1 MESQYSIERTIREN
15 LSNQFIIFKP
25 VNNNSLLIPFNL
37 VLLSKS
43 NCDVLLLVSIKTETS
58 NQDNLTSNNFS
69 SILNYHN
76 ILITN
81 KNYWKFIEI
90 CKNQNFD
97 ELHNFALRD
106 VKVYKDSIIPK
117 NDADKLKKTKLPKTK
132 KERAPKDSA
141 KINNSNNGKKSKK
154 RN

>member
-25 VNNNSLLIPFNL
+25 VNNNSLLMPFNL

-58 NQDNLTSNNFS
+58 NQDNLTTNNFS

-76 ILITN
+76 VLITN
-81 KNYWKFIEI
+81 KNYWKFIEV

-106 VKVYKDSIIPK
+106 VKVYKDSNETKK
-117 NDADKLKKTKLPKTK
+117 NADKLNEKNLLITK
-132 KERAPKDSA
+132 KKLSKKDSA
-141 KINNSNNGKKSKK
+141 KINNSKNGT
-154 RN
+154 